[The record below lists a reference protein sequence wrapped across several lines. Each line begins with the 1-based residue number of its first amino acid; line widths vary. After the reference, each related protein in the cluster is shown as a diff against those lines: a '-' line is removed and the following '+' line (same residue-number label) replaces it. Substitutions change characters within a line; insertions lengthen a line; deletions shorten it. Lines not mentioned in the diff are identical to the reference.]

1 MAVLMENEVKKIAVI
16 GSGYVGTTTA
26 AFLANSGYEVI
37 ALDIDS
43 KKVDTLN
50 SGKSPFYE
58 IGLDELISSGVNKKT
73 LLATASYEEAITD
86 ADIVISCVGTPDN
99 PDGSSNLEYVFSAA
113 KNAAAFLKDDA
124 VYVQK
129 STVPVGT
136 GRKVIDLL
144 PKHISY
150 VSNPEFLR
158 EGTAVYDTLLFD
170 RIVVGGENMVAL
182 KKVQDLYKSIQ
193 NSASEISEI
202 CGGIAGNEL
211 EDHTGKFISTTL
223 ESAELIK
230 VTANAF
236 LALKISF
243 ANSIA
248 KLSDET
254 GADVNGVMDG
264 IGADKRIGRAFLNA
278 GRGYGGGCFPKDVS
292 GLISS
297 SLEYGVDMPIMTAA
311 TDVNESMAGYIVEKA
326 KKQLGSLSG
335 KRVAVLGLAFKSGTS
350 DARKSPAVKIANFL
364 KSEGAIV
371 SAYDPEANHEAR
383 EDLNK
388 EIEVYGNA
396 EDAIKDVEIV
406 FVATDWPEFKDL
418 SWLKKSKNLETFV
431 DCMNCLNKDI
441 IEEQNITYIG
451 VGR

>member
-1 MAVLMENEVKKIAVI
+1 MAVLMEDKVKKVAVI

-26 AFLANSGYEVI
+26 AFLANAGFEVV

-43 KKVDTLN
+43 KKVETLN

-58 IGLDELISSGVNKKT
+58 IGLDELISSGVSKDT
-73 LLATASYEEAITD
+73 LIASSSYEKAITN

-113 KNAAAFLKDDA
+113 ETSAPFLKNGA

-136 GRKVIDLL
+136 GRKVIKLL
-144 PKHISY
+144 PAHVSY

-158 EGTAVYDTLLFD
+158 EGTAVYDTMLFD
-170 RIVVGGENMVAL
+170 RIVVGGQDLGGVE
-182 KKVQDLYKSIQ
+182 KIQDLYKAIQ
-193 NSASEISEI
+193 KSASKISKI
-202 CGGIAGNEL
+202 CGGIAADKIKE
-211 EDHTGKFISTTL
+211 HSGKYITTTL

-264 IGADKRIGRAFLNA
+264 IGSDKRIGRAFLNA

-297 SLEYGVDMPIMTAA
+297 ALEYGVDMPIMIAA
-311 TDVNESMAGYIVEKA
+311 TDVNESMAGYIVEKV
-326 KKQLGSLSG
+326 KKQLGSFSG
-335 KRVAVLGLAFKSGTS
+335 KKVAVLGLAFKSGTS
-350 DARKSPAVKIANFL
+350 DARKSSAVKIANLLL
-364 KSEGAIV
+364 KEGAKI
-371 SAYDPEANHEAR
+371 SAYDPKANHEAKK
-383 EDLNK
+383 DLRSDVSVCNSAK
-388 EIEVYGNA
+388 EAINDAEV
-396 EDAIKDVEIV
+396 IFI
-406 FVATDWPEFKDL
+406 ATDWPEFKDL
-418 SWLKKSKNLETFV
+418 AWLKDSGNLKTVV

-441 IEEQNITYIG
+441 MEEQNITYIG

>member
-1 MAVLMENEVKKIAVI
+1 MAILMKNEVKKIAVI

-26 AFLANSGYEVI
+26 AFLANAGYEVV

-113 KNAAAFLKDDA
+113 KTAAPFLKNGA

-136 GRKVIDLL
+136 GRKVIKLL
-144 PKHISY
+144 PTHAYY

-170 RIVVGGENMVAL
+170 RIVVGGEHTDAL
-182 KKVQDLYKSIQ
+182 EKVQELYKAIQ
-193 NSASEISEI
+193 NSASEISKT
-202 CGGIAGNEL
+202 CGGIAGDEVK
-211 EDHTGKFISTTL
+211 DHSGKYISTTL

-254 GADVNGVMDG
+254 GADVNGVIDG

-297 SLEYGVDMPIMTAA
+297 ALEYGVDMPIMTAA
-311 TDVNESMAGYIVEKA
+311 TDVNESMAGYIVEKT
-326 KKQLGSLSG
+326 KKQLDNLSG

-383 EDLNK
+383 EDLDK
-388 EIEVYGNA
+388 EIRLYDSVEQALGN
-396 EDAIKDVEIV
+396 VEMV

-418 SWLKKSKNLETFV
+418 AWLKDSGKLKAVV

-441 IEEQNITYIG
+441 LEEQNITYIG